1 MSHLSDLERRLAAA
15 RADFL
20 AALAELPA
28 EAAERPLMED
38 WTARDLVWH
47 VGFWADHGAHA
58 IELALAGR
66 GAAFDYDTGRTDA
79 MNAAEHERGRAVSLA
94 DALRREAA
102 AFDRL
107 TVAAA
112 RLDDTSL
119 GHRLGN
125 GDTVAEVLAYDG
137 PDHYAEH
144 TAHVRSGA
152 GAAPGNDGAGADAHT

>member
-1 MSHLSDLERRLAAA
+1 MSQLSDLERRLVAA

-20 AALAELPA
+20 AALAERPA
-28 EAAERPLMED
+28 EAPDRPLMED

-66 GAAFDYDTGRTDA
+66 GAAFDYDTDRTDA
-79 MNAAEHERGRAVSLA
+79 MNAAEHERGRAASMS
-94 DALRREAA
+94 DALRRETA

-112 RLDDTSL
+112 RLDDGTL

-144 TAHVRSGA
+144 TGHIRSAG
-152 GAAPGNDGAGADAHT
+152 GAALGNAEGAAHT

>member
-1 MSHLSDLERRLAAA
+1 MSHLADLERRLAVA

-20 AALAELPA
+20 AALAELSA
-28 EAAERPLMED
+28 EAEERPLMED

-58 IELALAGR
+58 IELALSGR
-66 GAAFDYDTGRTDA
+66 GAAFDYDHERTDA
-79 MNAAEHERGRAVSLA
+79 MNAAEHQRGRSASLT

-112 RLDDTSL
+112 RLDDTTL
-119 GHRLGN
+119 GQRLGN

-144 TAHVRSGA
+144 AAHLRTA
-152 GAAPGNDGAGADAHT
+152 

>member
-1 MSHLSDLERRLAAA
+1 MSQLSALERRLAVA

-20 AALAELPA
+20 AAVAGLPA
-28 EAAERPLMED
+28 DAADRPLMAT
-38 WTARDLVWH
+38 WNARDLVWH
-47 VGFWADHGAHA
+47 VGFWADHGAQA

-66 GAAFDYDTGRTDA
+66 GAEFDYDNDRTDA
-79 MNAAEHERGRAVSLA
+79 MNAAEHERGQAASLT
-94 DALRREAA
+94 DALRREAT

-107 TVAAA
+107 AVAAA
-112 RLDDTSL
+112 RLDDTTL

-144 TAHVRSGA
+144 AAHLRSA
-152 GAAPGNDGAGADAHT
+152 